1 MAIKSLLDTHESYG
15 QWCAL
20 ETFESYAYDAWWLS
34 TQYHQRYR
42 GCYIGNDRNDEK
54 RKVYDNYEK
63 AEQIAF
69 GIGEVININPY
80 RFAARIE
87 KYMRRNHYEKSL
99 SREDKL
105 RLAECCPYYKE
116 VH

>member
-1 MAIKSLLDTHESYG
+1 MAIKTLLDTHDRYG

-20 ETFESYAYDAWWLS
+20 EAFEAYAYDAWYES
-34 TQYHQRYR
+34 MQYHQHYH
-42 GCYIGNDRNDEK
+42 GCYIGNDRNSAIRKDYDRYEMAEK
-54 RKVYDNYEK
+54 
-63 AEQIAF
+63 IAF
-69 GIGEVININPY
+69 GIGEVINIDPY
-80 RFAARIE
+80 RFIARIE
-87 KYMRRNHYEKSL
+87 KYMRRNHYEKDL